1 MAKTL
6 ELERFQEADFALLN
20 SHVREPKFLLQWAG
34 PKYQFP
40 LTYEQISF
48 RDAKTIDSK
57 KAVYVFKAVEAGS
70 NRTLGFIELVIQDYI
85 QRKAIVESVLIY
97 DEYRGKGLGK
107 QLVRA
112 IIHFAFAD
120 LGMDELL
127 LGVFDFNKP
136 AIACYKDLGFE
147 QTEIINMK
155 SPFEDTILNSL
166 IMSLPRSGW
175 KQ

>member
-20 SHVREPKFLLQWAG
+20 SHVRDPKFLLQWAG

-48 RDAKTIDSK
+48 RDAKTIGSK
-57 KAVYVFKAVEAGS
+57 KAVYVFKAMEAGS
-70 NRTLGFIELVIQDYI
+70 NRTIGFIELVIRDYI
-85 QRKAIVESVLIY
+85 QRTAIVESVLIY
-97 DEYRGKGLGK
+97 DEYRGKGFGK
-107 QLVRA
+107 QLARA

-147 QTEIINMK
+147 QIEIINMK
-155 SPFEDTILNSL
+155 SPFEDTIWNSL
-166 IMSLPRSGW
+166 IMSLPRSRW